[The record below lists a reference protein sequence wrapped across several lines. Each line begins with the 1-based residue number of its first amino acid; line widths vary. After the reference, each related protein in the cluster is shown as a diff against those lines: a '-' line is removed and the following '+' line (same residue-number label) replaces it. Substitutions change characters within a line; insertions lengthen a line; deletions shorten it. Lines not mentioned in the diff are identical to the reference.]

1 MKYIFKQ
8 IDDISGH
15 NAETTVE
22 FSADFLPDILE
33 HIEMFLRGS
42 GFHPPGTLDFVED
55 EENDP
60 AYEFDDGSLTK
71 NQIEKIKETHEWTQ
85 TLRNDSE
92 WPFPRQRPA
101 EGESKIEP
109 WEGVSPS
116 VAMQWTVKELMKEKS
131 VCSVCKI
138 DVETMMNHECWDK
151 NCPKGKDAN

>member
-8 IDDISGH
+8 IDNISGD
-15 NAETTVE
+15 NAVTTIE
-22 FSADFLPDILE
+22 FDADTISTILE
-33 HIEMFLRGS
+33 HFEMFLRGS
-42 GFHPPGTLDFVED
+42 GFAQSGTLDFVED

-60 AYEFDDGSLTK
+60 AYEFDNGPLTEE
-71 NQIEKIKETHEWTQ
+71 QLDQIKETHEWTQ
-85 TLRNDSE
+85 TLRDDSE

-101 EGESKIEP
+101 EGESKVEP

-138 DVETMMNHECWDK
+138 DVETMMDHECWDK